1 MWVTMHHL
9 LMSSFAVSQDTAWDD
24 VMEAWID
31 RIWCTSSQERLGVA
45 LSFTGLFI
53 DATFFFMSVASKITI
68 TIITTVVVI
77 VNRPFVPSVSTEPR
91 LGPLRL
97 RWWFP
102 HRTPNQ
108 REWHKM
114 KANTIRSNKSFISL
128 FPTYIPPQK
137 KTDVFEVATL
147 LGQITLFSL
156 SSSGGYH
163 VYIHIHIYKY
173 VCINCCLTVEP
184 RYFGYFFHQNR
195 LQTFANGSGEQK
207 CSKYLPF
214 LAFCWCQR
222 GGICWELFAKTK

>member
-31 RIWCTSSQERLGVA
+31 RIWCHFQSRKVGGCIVIYWTIYWCNIFSLCQLLQRSPSPSSPLSSSSSTG
-45 LSFTGLFI
+45 LSFQACQQSPGW
-53 DATFFFMSVASKITI
+53 DPCGSDDGS
-68 TIITTVVVI
+68 
-77 VNRPFVPSVSTEPR
+77 
-91 LGPLRL
+91 
-97 RWWFP
+97 

-108 REWHKM
+108 CEWHKM

-163 VYIHIHIYKY
+163 VYIHIYIYTNMCVLIVVLLLNPGTSGIFFTRT
-173 VCINCCLTVEP
+173 VCK
-184 RYFGYFFHQNR
+184 R
-195 LQTFANGSGEQK
+195 LQTT
-207 CSKYLPF
+207 
-214 LAFCWCQR
+214 LAQDSRFKKKLLESR
-222 GGICWELFAKTK
+222 G